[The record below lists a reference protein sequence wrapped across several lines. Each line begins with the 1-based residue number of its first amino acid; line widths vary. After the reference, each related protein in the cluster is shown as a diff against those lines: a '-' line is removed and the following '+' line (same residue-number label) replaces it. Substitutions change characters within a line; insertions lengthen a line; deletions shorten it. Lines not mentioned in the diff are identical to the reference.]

1 MRKTLLIAVGL
12 LMTQLSG
19 CWQSALYHEDL
30 IGPYRLSAIDLSEQ
44 MSICYAADD
53 QDTCHERISETVFSV
68 GWNER
73 FIVAKQHPSN
83 DKSVTNYFILDM
95 SKDKKNLNASVSV
108 MGPFSESEYKKQ
120 SLSMVLPKFSR
131 TMDDLK

>member
-1 MRKTLLIAVGL
+1 
-12 LMTQLSG
+12 
-19 CWQSALYHEDL
+19 
-30 IGPYRLSAIDLSEQ
+30 

-53 QDTCHERISETVFSV
+53 QDTCNERISETVFSV

-73 FIVAKQHPSN
+73 FLVAKQHPSN

-95 SKDKKNLNASVSV
+95 STDKKNLNSSASV

-120 SLSMVLPKFSR
+120 SLAMALPEFSR